1 MKNFKKA
8 LALVLAAATV
18 FTFAPVSSFAAAG
31 DITDDGLTTTKGI
44 DSNPAGV
51 TLQKSASSYSSAIWL
66 KEHDDK
72 SSTPSV
78 QQVKAYRITVERH
91 WNKDDKKYEDAVN
104 LLTSSTDGTTVSVPS
119 STFTPGAGKGTEI
132 NQTVSDSAIAT
143 YDKLTAADT
152 DNQLSTR
159 TYLVVNTDT
168 AKNPDGKITNKNGAY
183 IAFRSTGKADGVF
196 KVTVSALGA
205 FSDSAEALDTSEFNI
220 TIPSGDEVF
229 NLKKTS
235 VSVVEGDK
243 VKVPYTIDNYNGKI
257 AKFEVE
263 SDNTDVAKVTG
274 LTRRSDSSSKAT
286 DLAVTK
292 DVDSIEIQAGEAGSA
307 SITVHPLK
315 NDNTEYSAEQTIEV
329 TVTPKNSK
337 LYVSFNGA
345 DGFYDTF
352 TDDIAYTPAADGK
365 TFPIQSDTATVDNK
379 GTLIHSTGLQAD
391 QFGNPYTGAAN
402 TYATDRIAT
411 ANTDLTKY
419 ASTAIANMSYINNWN
434 ITPIAAAPLNADAN
448 KTVKL
453 TASSDA
459 GADISYALVA
469 FDHYTDLVA
478 NNNKN
483 ADGVYQDTK
492 DFSELK
498 DNALRSNALTKAYVT
513 STPDGK
519 SKEYVSVSGDL
530 GQSTKA
536 VYTEA
541 AAKKLGAIDNDGLVT
556 LKNGDDGDVV
566 YAVVTAK
573 KKDVTTSVIIVPI
586 SLHQQSP
593 VALYVA
599 SQNYFVQK
607 ETGTYGAD
615 YENRAD
621 YAIYLNLKDHATDKL
636 NIWTNAGDAYY
647 TGSSSN
653 EDIVTYKNGTITAKK
668 AGTAYVTIK
677 TSSAPNVAG
686 IETAKIK
693 VVVNDKAANNETL
706 GYQSVSV
713 TKDNPTAKIS
723 ATSTVKDA
731 TIIFDKTLYKIDTNR
746 TAPRLQYRPV
756 NKDDTEFGAVQ
767 VSSTGTVTYQKNA
780 GTVYVR
786 AYAAATDKTNPS
798 TWTYI
803 PVNYGQKVV
812 DTQLNVDTTPIILD
826 VKGTKQINASVSTT
840 GAAITYTSADP
851 TIASVD
857 ANGLVTANK
866 SGVTSIKVATTS
878 DGKEGSSANIAVVVR
893 GNATVEDDVKTPSKV
908 TGVKVTNLK
917 GGKVKVTWTKQ
928 NQKNIKYYVKKTVGK
943 KSAGKSV
950 GSNKTTLSVKKGA
963 TVKVKVKA
971 YIYDATGKKLVGSYS
986 KTITKKTDKK

>member
-18 FTFAPVSSFAAAG
+18 FTFAPVTGLAAAEN
-31 DITDDGLTTTKGI
+31 TDDGLTATKGI

-51 TLQKSASSYSSAIWL
+51 TLAKNASSISSKIWL
-66 KEHDDK
+66 KEKDDK
-72 SSTPSV
+72 STTPSV
-78 QQVKAYRITVERH
+78 KQVKAFRITVERK
-91 WNKDDKKYEDAVN
+91 WDSKAKKYVDPVSLVTKDLTASDA
-104 LLTSSTDGTTVSVPS
+104 SGIADGTWTPATTNSVINNTTVSA
-119 STFTPGAGKGTEI
+119 AGIVTE
-132 NQTVSDSAIAT
+132 
-143 YDKLTAADT
+143 DKLTAADAQ
-152 DNQLSTR
+152 DQLPTK
-159 TYLVVNTDT
+159 TYIVKNTDT
-168 AKNPDGKITNKNGAY
+168 MRDNDGKITHLNGAY
-183 IAFRSTGKADGVF
+183 IAFRSTGAADGVF
-196 KVTVSALGA
+196 KVTVSALGDFA
-205 FSDSAEALDTSEFNI
+205 DSAENLDTSEFEI

-235 VSVVEGDK
+235 VSVTEGET
-243 VKVPYTIDNYNGKI
+243 VKVPYTIDNYAGKI
-257 AKFEVE
+257 AKLEVE
-263 SDNTDVAKVTG
+263 SDNTDVAGVKNLSG
-274 LTRRSDSSSKAT
+274 RY
-286 DLAVTK
+286 LAVSK

-315 NDNTEYSAEQTIEV
+315 SDNTEYSAEQTIEV

-391 QFGNPYTGAAN
+391 QFGNPYTGATN
-402 TYATDRIAT
+402 TYLTSNIAT
-411 ANTDLTKY
+411 NNTDLTGKSAADIAKLRY
-419 ASTAIANMSYINNWN
+419 IANWN
-434 ITPIAAAPLNADAN
+434 FTPIYAAPLNADAN

-469 FDHYTDLVA
+469 FDHYEDVDTNSGTNTDGTYKKSATVA
-478 NNNKN
+478 SPVKT
-483 ADGVYQDTK
+483 A
-492 DFSELK
+492 F
-498 DNALRSNALTKAYVT
+498 ALSAVGAASGSYSPVATDSAY
-513 STPDGK
+513 
-519 SKEYVSVSGDL
+519 

-713 TKDNPTAKIS
+713 TKDNPTAKIA

-731 TIIFDKTLYKIDTNR
+731 NIIFDKTLYKIDTTR

-812 DTQLNVDTTPIILD
+812 DTQLNVDTTPIVLD

-866 SGVTSIKVATTS
+866 SGVTSIKVATNS
-878 DGKEGSSANIAVVVR
+878 DGKEGTSANIAVVVR

-908 TGVKVTNLK
+908 TGVKITNLK

-943 KSAGKSV
+943 KSSGKSV

-986 KTITKKTDKK
+986 KTVTKKTDKK

>member
-51 TLQKSASSYSSAIWL
+51 TLSKSTSSYSSAIWL

-78 QQVKAYRITVERH
+78 QQVKAYRITVERK
-91 WNKDDKKYEDAVN
+91 WDKDAKKYVDAVD
-104 LLTSSTDGTTVSVPS
+104 LLTSSTSTTVQTPS
-119 STFTPGAGKGTEI
+119 STFTPSASVGAVI
-132 NQTVSDSAIAT
+132 NQTVSDSAVAT
-143 YDKLTAADT
+143 YDKLTANDS
-152 DNQLSTR
+152 DDQLATR

-168 AKNPDGKITNKNGAY
+168 AKTADGKINDKNGAY
-183 IAFRSTGKADGVF
+183 IAFKSTGNADGVF

-235 VSVVEGDK
+235 VSAAEGDT

-257 AKFEVE
+257 AKLEVE
-263 SDNTDVAKVTG
+263 SDNTDVATVKNLMYRNST
-274 LTRRSDSSSKAT
+274 SNKAT
-286 DLAVTK
+286 DYPVTK
-292 DVDSIEIQAGEAGSA
+292 DVDSLEIVAHEAGSA

-315 NDNTEYSAEQTIEV
+315 SDNTEYSAEQTIEV
-329 TVTPKNSK
+329 TVTPKNAK
-337 LYVSFNGA
+337 LYVSFNGD
-345 DGFYDTF
+345 DGYYDTY
-352 TDDIAYTPAADGK
+352 TDDIAYTPSTDGK
-365 TFPIQSDTATVDNK
+365 TYYINSGTDTVDAQ
-379 GTLIHSTGLQAD
+379 GTLSHGSSLTLD
-391 QFGNPYTGAAN
+391 QNGDPYTGATN
-402 TYATDRIAT
+402 QYRVSYGPTPDLTGKNATDVE
-411 ANTDLTKY
+411 NYEYSTDYNFTR
-419 ASTAIANMSYINNWN
+419 
-434 ITPIAAAPLNADAN
+434 PAAPLNADGN
-448 KTVKL
+448 KTVKI

-459 GADISYALVA
+459 GADISYSLVA
-469 FDHYTDLVA
+469 FDHYQDIDTTGTQDA
-478 NNNKN
+478 NNKYTGTKNGVIVNK
-483 ADGVYQDTK
+483 VY
-492 DFSELK
+492 LP
-498 DNALRSNALTKAYVT
+498 T
-513 STPDGK
+513 SK
-519 SKEYVSVSGDL
+519 SYASVASAM
-530 GQSTKA
+530 GQSTRV

-541 AAKKLGAIDNDGLVT
+541 KAKKLGAIDNDGLVT

-653 EDIVTYKNGTITAKK
+653 DDIVTYKNGTITAKK

-713 TKDNPTAKIS
+713 TKDNPTAKIA
-723 ATSTVKDA
+723 ATSTAKGA
-731 TIIFDKTLYKIDTNR
+731 TIIFDKTLYKIDTSR

-756 NKDDTEFGAVQ
+756 NKDDTEFGSVLI
-767 VSSTGTVTYQKNA
+767 SSTGTVTYQKNA

-812 DTQLNVDTTPIILD
+812 DTQLNVDTTPIVLD

-893 GNATVEDDVKTPSKV
+893 GNATVEDAVKTPSKV

>member
-51 TLQKSASSYSSAIWL
+51 TLSKSASSYSSAIWL

-78 QQVKAYRITVERH
+78 QQVKAYRITVERK
-91 WNKDDKKYEDAVN
+91 WDKDAKKYVDAVD
-104 LLTSSTDGTTVSVPS
+104 LLTSSANTTVQTPS
-119 STFTPGAGKGTEI
+119 GTFTPSASVGAVI
-132 NQTVSDSAIAT
+132 NQTVSNSAIAT

-152 DNQLSTR
+152 DDQLSTR

-168 AKNPDGKITNKNGAY
+168 TKTADGKITNKNGAY
-183 IAFRSTGKADGVF
+183 IAFKSTGNADGVF

-205 FSDSAEALDTSEFNI
+205 FSDSAESLDTSEFNI

-235 VSVVEGDK
+235 VSVTEGET
-243 VKVPYTIDNYNGKI
+243 VKVPYTIDNYAGKI
-257 AKFEVE
+257 AKLEVE
-263 SDNTDVAKVTG
+263 SDNTDVAGVKNLSG
-274 LTRRSDSSSKAT
+274 RY
-286 DLAVTK
+286 LAVSK
-292 DVDSIEIQAGEAGSA
+292 DVDSIEIKAGEAGSA

-315 NDNTEYSAEQTIEV
+315 SDNTEYSAEQTIEV

-391 QFGNPYTGAAN
+391 QFGNPYTGASN
-402 TYATDRIAT
+402 TYPTRNVATD
-411 ANTDLTKY
+411 NTDLTGKTP
-419 ASTAIANMSYINNWN
+419 ADIANLRYIDNWN
-434 ITPIAAAPLNADAN
+434 FTPIYAAPLNADAN

-469 FDHYTDLVA
+469 FDHYEDVDITSGTNTDGTY
-478 NNNKN
+478 KKS
-483 ADGVYQDTK
+483 T
-492 DFSELK
+492 
-498 DNALRSNALTKAYVT
+498 TVT
-513 STPDGK
+513 SPVKTAFVPTAGA
-519 SKEYVSVSGDL
+519 SGSYSSVATNSAY
-530 GQSTKA
+530 GQSTKV

-586 SLHQQSP
+586 TLHQQSP

-653 EDIVTYKNGTITAKK
+653 DDIVTYKNGTITAKK

-713 TKDNPTAKIS
+713 TKDNPTAKIA
-723 ATSTVKDA
+723 ATSTAKGA
-731 TIIFDKTLYKIDTNR
+731 TIIFDKTLYKIDTSR

-756 NKDDTEFGAVQ
+756 NKDDTEFGSVLI
-767 VSSTGTVTYQKNA
+767 SSTGTVTYQKNA

-812 DTQLNVDTTPIILD
+812 DTQLNVDTTPIVLD

-878 DGKEGSSANIAVVVR
+878 DGKKGSSANIAVVVR

-908 TGVKVTNLK
+908 TGVKITNLK

-943 KSAGKSV
+943 MSAGKSV
-950 GSNKTTLSVKKGA
+950 CSNKTTLSVKKGA

-986 KTITKKTDKK
+986 KTVTKKTDKK

>member
-51 TLQKSASSYSSAIWL
+51 TLSKSTSSYSSVIWL

-78 QQVKAYRITVERH
+78 QQVKAYRITVERK
-91 WNKDDKKYEDAVN
+91 WDKDAKKYVDAVDLVTN
-104 LLTSSTDGTTVSVPS
+104 GTTTAVGDT
-119 STFTPGAGKGTEI
+119 STAFTPSASNSII
-132 NQTVSDSAIAT
+132 NDTVSSSAVAT
-143 YDKLTAADT
+143 YDKLTANDS
-152 DNQLSTR
+152 DDQLATR

-168 AKNPDGKITNKNGAY
+168 AKDADGKITDKKGAY
-183 IAFRSTGKADGVF
+183 IAFKSTGKADGVF

-205 FSDSAEALDTSEFNI
+205 FSDSAESLDTSEFNI
-220 TIPSGDEVF
+220 TIPSGNEVF

-235 VSVVEGDK
+235 VSAVEGDT
-243 VKVPYTIDNYNGKI
+243 VKVPFTIDNYSNGSGI
-257 AKFEVE
+257 AKLEVE
-263 SDNTDVAKVTG
+263 SDNIDVATVKNLAYRNST
-274 LTRRSDSSSKAT
+274 SNKAT
-286 DLAVTK
+286 DYAVTK
-292 DVDSIEIQAGEAGSA
+292 DVDSLEIEAHEAGSA

-315 NDNTEYSAEQTIEV
+315 SDNTEYSAEQTIEV
-329 TVTPKNSK
+329 TVTPKNAK
-337 LYVSFNGA
+337 LYVSFNGD
-345 DGFYDTF
+345 DGYYDTY
-352 TDDIAYTPAADGK
+352 TDDIAYTPSTDGK
-365 TFPIQSDTATVDNK
+365 THYINSGTDTVDAQ
-379 GTLIHSTGLQAD
+379 GTLSHGSSLTLD
-391 QFGNPYTGAAN
+391 QNGDPYTGATN
-402 TYATDRIAT
+402 QYRVSYGSTP
-411 ANTDLTKY
+411 DLTGKVANDVKNY
-419 ASTAIANMSYINNWN
+419 EYSTNYNF
-434 ITPIAAAPLNADAN
+434 TPIAAAPLNADSN
-448 KTVKL
+448 KTVKI

-459 GADISYALVA
+459 GADISYSLVA
-469 FDHYTDLVA
+469 FDHYQDIDTTGDKDADNKFTETQNGKIVNTVYLPTSKSYASVA
-478 NNNKN
+478 
-483 ADGVYQDTK
+483 
-492 DFSELK
+492 S
-498 DNALRSNALTKAYVT
+498 
-513 STPDGK
+513 
-519 SKEYVSVSGDL
+519 SV
-530 GQSTKA
+530 GQSTRA

-541 AAKKLGAIDNDGLVT
+541 KAKKLGAIDNDGLVT

-713 TKDNPTAKIS
+713 TKDNPTAKIA

-756 NKDDTEFGAVQ
+756 NKDDTEYGAVQ

-908 TGVKVTNLK
+908 TGVKITNLK

-943 KSAGKSV
+943 KSSGKSV

-986 KTITKKTDKK
+986 KTVTKKTDKK